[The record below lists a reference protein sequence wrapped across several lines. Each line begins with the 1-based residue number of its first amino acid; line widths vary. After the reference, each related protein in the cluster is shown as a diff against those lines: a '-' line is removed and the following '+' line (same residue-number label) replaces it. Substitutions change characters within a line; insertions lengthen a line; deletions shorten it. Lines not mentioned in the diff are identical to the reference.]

1 MLKIYCSECGSP
13 TEYSLNKPKFCTN
26 CGNSF
31 LGTKKE
37 EKVALPVQMQ
47 KPTITKAKRPNIEP
61 EDYEDDDSEI
71 TEVNEVPDINNLD
84 FDIDVNEHKGEKIG
98 NIVGSSNKNDLR
110 KYRSLEKVDSK
121 KVLEDFAKEGGAIR
135 PASRTTT
142 NSAKRRRGRNNG

>member
-37 EKVALPVQMQ
+37 EKAALPVQMQ

-142 NSAKRRRGRNNG
+142 NSAKRRRGRSNG

>member
-31 LGTKKE
+31 LGVRK
-37 EKVALPVQMQ
+37 EKVVLPVQMQ
-47 KPTITKAKRPNIEP
+47 KQTITKAKRTNIEP
-61 EDYEDDDSEI
+61 EDDDSEI

-84 FDIDVNEHKGEKIG
+84 FDIDVNEHKGEKIR
-98 NIVGSSNKNDLR
+98 NIIGSSNKNDLR

-142 NSAKRRRGRNNG
+142 NSAKRRKGRNNG